1 MKLESIGEVIAERVL
16 HLSRDGGES
25 RLVTV
30 RLGKPQQYPDGNG
43 YFCPYEI
50 TAADYRKAFYA
61 AGLDSMQALRLT
73 LRMVSVE
80 LHALRRD
87 GHPDMYFDEPGDDM
101 GFPEEVF

>member
-1 MKLESIGEVIAERVL
+1 MKLESIGEAIAERVL
-16 HLSRDGGES
+16 HLSSDGGES
-25 RLVTV
+25 DELTV

-50 TAADYRKAFYA
+50 TAADYRKVSYI

-80 LHALRRD
+80 LHVLRRD
-87 GHPDMYFDEPGDDM
+87 RHPGMYFDEPGDDL
-101 GFPEEVF
+101 GFPEQAF